1 MFWLLDEMVYY
12 WYVCFMTNFSKTFLS
27 VLVGLAFVMV
37 GFVYFNLDDKENDI
51 VVLEA
56 DAPEEKSVQK
66 EEMIQEED
74 VPETPSIGVPLDRAK
89 ERVTKK
95 PFGIRIDQATSPV
108 QPERFSGY
116 HTGVDFET
124 FASEAMTDVPVRAIC
139 SGEVLAKRRASGY
152 GGVLVTSCTLDG
164 QEVTVTYGHLRLTSI
179 ARVVGERVESG
190 DQIGVL
196 GTGGSSETDGER
208 KHLHLSIHRGVAPN
222 ILGYASDRD
231 DLSRWLDPC
240 LFVCQ

>member
-1 MFWLLDEMVYY
+1 MGLVYLG
-12 WYVCFMTNFSKTFLS
+12 SGEK
-27 VLVGLAFVMV
+27 
-37 GFVYFNLDDKENDI
+37 DDA
-51 VVLEA
+51 VVSET

-66 EEMIQEED
+66 EEAIQDED
-74 VPETPSIGVPLDRAK
+74 VPNKPSVGVPLDQAK

-124 FASEAMTDVPVRAIC
+124 FSSEVMTDLPVRAIC
-139 SGEVLAKRRASGY
+139 SGEVLVKRSASGY
-152 GGVLVTSCTLDG
+152 GGLLVTSCTLDG
-164 QEVTVTYGHLRLTSI
+164 QEVTVTYGHLRLASV
-179 ARVVGERVESG
+179 AREAGERVESG

-208 KHLHLSIHRGVAPN
+208 KHLHLGIHRGAAPN
-222 ILGYASDRD
+222 ILGYVSDRD
-231 DLSRWLDPC
+231 DLSQWLDPC

>member
-1 MFWLLDEMVYY
+1 MI
-12 WYVCFMTNFSKTFLS
+12 NFSKTFLS
-27 VLVGLAFVMV
+27 VLVGIALVV
-37 GFVYFNLDDKENDI
+37 VLGLVYLGSDDKDNDI
-51 VVLEA
+51 VVLET

-66 EEMIQEED
+66 KEVIQEENI
-74 VPETPSIGVPLDRAK
+74 PNNPSVGVPLDQAK

-95 PFGIRIDQATSPV
+95 PFGIRIDQGTSPV

-124 FASEAMTDVPVRAIC
+124 FPSEAMTDVAVRAIC
-139 SGEVLAKRRASGY
+139 SGEVLVKRRASGY
-152 GGVLVTSCTLDG
+152 GGLLVTSCVLDG
-164 QEVTVTYGHLRLTSI
+164 QEVTVTYGHLRLASVTR
-179 ARVVGERVESG
+179 AVGEHVESG

-208 KHLHLSIHRGVAPN
+208 KHLHLSIYRGAAPN
-222 ILGYASDRD
+222 IFGYVSDRD

>member
-1 MFWLLDEMVYY
+1 MI
-12 WYVCFMTNFSKTFLS
+12 NFPKTFVS
-27 VLVGLAFVMV
+27 VLVGMAFIVV
-37 GFVYFNLDDKENDI
+37 GFVYFSSGEKDDA
-51 VVLEA
+51 VVSET
-56 DAPEEKSVQK
+56 DAQEEKTLQK
-66 EEMIQEED
+66 EEVILEED
-74 VPETPSIGVPLDRAK
+74 VSENPSIGVPLDQAK

-95 PFGIRIDQATSPV
+95 PFGIRIDQETSPV

-124 FASEAMTDVPVRAIC
+124 FPSEAMTDVAVRAIC

-152 GGVLVTSCTLDG
+152 GGVLVTSCTLDD
-164 QEVTVTYGHLRLTSI
+164 QEVTVIYGHLRLTSI
-179 ARVVGERVESG
+179 ARAVGERVEFG

-208 KHLHLSIHRGVAPN
+208 KHLHLSIHRGAMPN
-222 ILGYASDRD
+222 ILGYVSLRS

>member
-1 MFWLLDEMVYY
+1 M
-12 WYVCFMTNFSKTFLS
+12 S
-27 VLVGLAFVMV
+27 VWIGIAFVVV
-37 GFVYFNLDDKENDI
+37 GFVYLNSHDKEDDI
-51 VVLEA
+51 VVSETNTS
-56 DAPEEKSVQK
+56 EEKSIQN
-66 EEMIQEED
+66 EEVIQEED
-74 VPETPSIGVPLDRAK
+74 TPEKPSIGVPLDQAK

-95 PFGIRIDQATSPV
+95 SFGIRIDQATSPV

-179 ARVVGERVESG
+179 ARAVGERVESG

-196 GTGGSSETDGER
+196 GTGDSSETDGER
-208 KHLHLSIHRGVAPN
+208 KHLHLSIHRGVLPN
-222 ILGYASDRD
+222 IMGYVSLRS

>member
-1 MFWLLDEMVYY
+1 MI
-12 WYVCFMTNFSKTFLS
+12 NFSKTFFFF
-27 VLVGLAFVMV
+27 LVGIAFVAV
-37 GFVYFNLDDKENDI
+37 GLVYLGSGEKDDA
-51 VVLEA
+51 VVSET

-66 EEMIQEED
+66 EEAIQDED
-74 VPETPSIGVPLDRAK
+74 VPNKPSVGVPLDQAK

-124 FASEAMTDVPVRAIC
+124 FSSEVMTDLPVRAIC
-139 SGEVLAKRRASGY
+139 SGEVLVKRSASGY
-152 GGVLVTSCTLDG
+152 GGLLVTSCTLDG
-164 QEVTVTYGHLRLTSI
+164 QEVTVTYGHLRLASV
-179 ARVVGERVESG
+179 AREAGERVETG

-208 KHLHLSIHRGVAPN
+208 KHLHLGIHRGAAPN
-222 ILGYASDRD
+222 ILGYGSDRD
-231 DLSRWLDPC
+231 DLSQWLDPC

>member
-1 MFWLLDEMVYY
+1 MI
-12 WYVCFMTNFSKTFLS
+12 NFSKTFLS
-27 VLVGLAFVMV
+27 VSIGIGFIVV
-37 GFVYFNLDDKENDI
+37 GFVYFSSGEKDDA
-51 VVLEA
+51 VVSET

-66 EEMIQEED
+66 EEVMQEED
-74 VPETPSIGVPLDRAK
+74 ASNNPSVGVPLDQAK

-95 PFGIRIDQATSPV
+95 SFGIRIDQATSPV

-124 FASEAMTDVPVRAIC
+124 FSSEVMTDVPVRAIC
-139 SGEVLAKRRASGY
+139 SGEVLVKRRASGY
-152 GGVLVTSCTLDG
+152 GGLLVTSCTLDG
-164 QEVTVTYGHLRLTSI
+164 QEVTVTYGHLRLSSV
-179 ARVVGERVESG
+179 ARAVGEHVESG

-208 KHLHLSIHRGVAPN
+208 KHLHLSIHRGAAPN
-222 ILGYASDRD
+222 ILGYVSLRS